1 MSCCQNDALGGGEG
15 LRDVL
20 RPSLALPEEAILVT
34 QFLERCFT
42 DYVSVPAH
50 AVGVLADQFEPACS
64 VDQCKTLVGIG
75 PLGVLE
81 QHYIAGRR

>member
-1 MSCCQNDALGGGEG
+1 MSRCQSNALDGGEG

-20 RPSLALPEEAILVT
+20 RPSLTLAEEAILVT

-42 DYVSVPAH
+42 DHVLVPAH

-64 VDQCKTLVGIG
+64 VDQCKTLIGIG
-75 PLGVLE
+75 P
-81 QHYIAGRR
+81 